1 MILDTLDNLDKY
13 ASLNPL
19 FPKAIEFLNRL
30 DNTGAINIVY
40 GMVSTT
46 AELITTK

>member
-1 MILDTLDNLDKY
+1 MDNFVEVTLTEKDD
-13 ASLNPL
+13 
-19 FPKAIEFLNRL
+19 KAIEFLSRL